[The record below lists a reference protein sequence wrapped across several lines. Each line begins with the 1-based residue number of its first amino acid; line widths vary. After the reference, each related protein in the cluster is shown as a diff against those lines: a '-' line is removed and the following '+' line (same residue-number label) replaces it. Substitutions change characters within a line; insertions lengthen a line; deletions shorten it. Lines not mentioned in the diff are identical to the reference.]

1 MTLNSIRR
9 ADAVRYMSVI
19 SGPVEYVTL
28 KHGYPRQRF
37 QRVVD
42 PTCLDLLPGQ
52 NGISE
57 RNTKAEDGRTAS
69 GNPALV
75 QPPC

>member
-1 MTLNSIRR
+1 
-9 ADAVRYMSVI
+9 MSVI

-28 KHGYPRQRF
+28 KHGYLRHRF

-42 PTCLDLLPGQ
+42 PTCLDLLAGQ

-57 RNTKAEDGRTAS
+57 LNTKVEDGRMAS
-69 GNPALV
+69 ENPALA
-75 QPPC
+75 QSPC